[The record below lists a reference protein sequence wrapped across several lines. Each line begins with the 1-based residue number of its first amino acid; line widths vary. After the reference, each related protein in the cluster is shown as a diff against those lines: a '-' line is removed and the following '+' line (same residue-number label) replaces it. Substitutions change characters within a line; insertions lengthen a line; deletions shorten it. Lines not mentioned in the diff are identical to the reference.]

1 MSNQRIAYEKLT
13 LNKSQSKQHF
23 NKRIGEQSFDDFKNP
38 L

>member
-13 LNKSQSKQHF
+13 LNKTQSKQHF
-23 NKRIGEQSFDDFKNP
+23 SKRIGEQSFGDFKNP